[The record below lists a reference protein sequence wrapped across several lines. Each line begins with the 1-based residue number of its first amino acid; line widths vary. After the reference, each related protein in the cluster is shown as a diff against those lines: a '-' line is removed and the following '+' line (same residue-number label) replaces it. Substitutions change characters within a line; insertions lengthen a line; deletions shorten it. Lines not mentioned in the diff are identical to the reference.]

1 MSATTKHPA
10 NIDVFNGT
18 EDAGRWLKRLRRSYR
33 ILNDNQD
40 VNPSDLVQA
49 IDCALKGEALAFLN
63 SSPHLQDIID
73 RADRYV
79 ASSED
84 LVALQNALTDR
95 FTVHLVGEKI
105 PVGTNVEIRQHDD
118 EPLDAYH
125 SRVLRVLRRAGGRD
139 KPLAPEVTPLT
150 QLEAH
155 TLECFIHR
163 FVRGLRDK
171 SLMQEAIRRDVLSVD
186 SLKSAA
192 ELVKRALVSQES
204 KAEFARYA
212 AQDAKYGLMEEY
224 IRRQSGVSANE
235 ELSRAYG
242 LYPGLVDVWG
252 GSDDAP
258 VAVHSL
264 MAQLQ
269 PSMAHLGISGAWN
282 GATETRTPY
291 HPPIPRQGQFDWPQQ
306 ANAFHIS
313 AASFQSAYVPAT
325 APAITPAIAPATASA
340 PAPAP
345 VPVFARYA
353 RVEVSELCFADEH
366 EEAQIAPVEHVGDW
380 NPTVE
385 AVDVSYAAVNPAV
398 VEVSELCFADEH
410 EEAQIAPVEHVG
422 NCYPTVEV
430 VEVFHATIELSPH
443 PAQCGFHEDADCAQC
458 CATFVDVVE
467 DVAAI
472 EDVTVEDFTAEYL
485 PLRPIQGLKGVDED
499 ASESVARDAP
509 GTMTLISETAPP
521 LGKRES
527 MSVTDVFDEDEIPLS
542 QSVMLVREKTV
553 KRNAR
558 ALSKMWECED
568 MRPINWKALTNRLS
582 VQFMGSWQRNSH
594 FCKFSADLHEQRI
607 VKPFDPGGYCD
618 DIWRKATKAS
628 TATKLRG

>member
-139 KPLAPEVTPLT
+139 KPLTPEVTPLT

-171 SLMQEAIRRDVLSVD
+171 SLMQEAIRRDVLSAD
-186 SLKSAA
+186 SLRSAA

-224 IRRQSGVSANE
+224 IRPLDGPYWDFWSVE
-235 ELSRAYG
+235 WCYG
-242 LYPGLVDVWG
+242 
-252 GSDDAP
+252 DA
-258 VAVHSL
+258 H
-264 MAQLQ
+264 
-269 PSMAHLGISGAWN
+269 
-282 GATETRTPY
+282 
-291 HPPIPRQGQFDWPQQ
+291 
-306 ANAFHIS
+306 
-313 AASFQSAYVPAT
+313 
-325 APAITPAIAPATASA
+325 
-340 PAPAP
+340 P
-345 VPVFARYA
+345 VP
-353 RVEVSELCFADEH
+353 
-366 EEAQIAPVEHVGDW
+366 
-380 NPTVE
+380 
-385 AVDVSYAAVNPAV
+385 
-398 VEVSELCFADEH
+398 
-410 EEAQIAPVEHVG
+410 
-422 NCYPTVEV
+422 
-430 VEVFHATIELSPH
+430 SPY
-443 PAQCGFHEDADCAQC
+443 
-458 CATFVDVVE
+458 T
-467 DVAAI
+467 
-472 EDVTVEDFTAEYL
+472 
-485 PLRPIQGLKGVDED
+485 
-499 ASESVARDAP
+499 
-509 GTMTLISETAPP
+509 
-521 LGKRES
+521 
-527 MSVTDVFDEDEIPLS
+527 
-542 QSVMLVREKTV
+542 
-553 KRNAR
+553 
-558 ALSKMWECED
+558 
-568 MRPINWKALTNRLS
+568 
-582 VQFMGSWQRNSH
+582 
-594 FCKFSADLHEQRI
+594 
-607 VKPFDPGGYCD
+607 
-618 DIWRKATKAS
+618 
-628 TATKLRG
+628 